1 MSERRIY
8 MNSVG
13 NCRDLGGM
21 VTAEGHVIRNG
32 KLYRSAKLS
41 SAGAEDIRILQDIC
55 HLSLVI
61 DLRSS
66 GERQERPDVDI
77 PGTEHMDLP
86 VFDGIAPGVTHDQK
100 SDHERYL
107 ADLPPM
113 EDFYRWMI
121 ENEDMRNAIAGV
133 LHVIT
138 EHDENKGSV
147 LWHCSE
153 GKDRCGVV
161 SALVLAM
168 LGVSEE
174 DIMSDYLITNETN
187 FAKGEIAYERALAQG
202 MPEDTAQR
210 VRDMIL
216 AKEEYMRAM
225 FEAVKRNYGSF
236 EEMFTTVM
244 GFTAEDIRDFRARML
259 EEA

>member
-121 ENEDMRNAIAGV
+121 ENEDMRNAIAGI

-138 EHDENKGSV
+138 EHDEKEGSI

-187 FAKGEIAYERALAQG
+187 FAKGEIAYERSLAQG

>member
-13 NCRDLGGM
+13 NCRDLGGLCS
-21 VTAEGHVIRNG
+21 TDGKVIRSG
-32 KLYRSAKLS
+32 RLYRSARLS
-41 SAGAEDIRILQDIC
+41 RAEQKDIEVLREQC

-61 DLRSS
+61 DLRTS

-77 PGTEHMDLP
+77 PGARHMDLP
-86 VFDGIAPGVTHDQK
+86 VFDGVVPGVTHDQK

-113 EDFYRWMI
+113 ADFYRWMI
-121 ENEDMRNAIAGV
+121 ENEDMRNAIAGI

-138 EHDENKGSV
+138 EHDENKGSI

-187 FAKGEIAYERALAQG
+187 FAKGETAYERALAQG
-202 MPEDTAQR
+202 MPEDVAQR

-216 AKEEYMRAM
+216 AKEEYMRTL
-225 FEAVKRNYGSF
+225 FEAVKKNYGSF

-244 GFTAEDIRDFRARML
+244 GFTPEDIRDFRARML
-259 EEA
+259 EER